1 MYYNDDVTQSIAK
14 AAQEVLE
21 GYGKKKMKKEE
32 MDPRDH
38 VKESDGVFEVVDKDG
53 KTVKSYKNKAAAE
66 KYAVKNHDKLMGE
79 VAEPIAKGEKDFKA
93 KHKVKKS
100 GENEDGSVVK
110 EKYSKDE
117 EVEEGSAKQE
127 KYKKF
132 FNAALKKFGVSSP
145 AELKGDKKKEF
156 FDYVD
161 KNYNADNE
169 SDVDESLIGSIKKA
183 AAKVKDKVTGAD
195 KKKKAAAAKDDEPDN
210 PFKGVGAR
218 NKRALDSD
226 PKLKIK
232 FEKEKIAGYVQ
243 KIKDAEKKNKNG
255 DMSDDKLDST
265 EEYYNE
271 LINNAEDRID
281 DLESKM

>member
-1 MYYNDDVTQSIAK
+1 MYNDDITQSIAK

-32 MDPRDH
+32 MDPREH
-38 VKESDGVFEVVDKDG
+38 VKEKDG
-53 KTVKSYKNKAAAE
+53 KFCVYNKDGKVVKEFKKKEAAE
-66 KYAVKNHDKLMGE
+66 KYAIKNHDKLMAE

-110 EKYSKDE
+110 EKYGKDDEDE
-117 EVEEGSAKQE
+117 EVDEQSEKQK
-127 KYKKF
+127 KYQAF
-132 FNAALKKFGVSSP
+132 FQKALKKFGVDSP
-145 AELKGDKKKEF
+145 ADLGDKKKEF

-195 KKKKAAAAKDDEPDN
+195 KKKKAAADAQSAATDAL
-210 PFKGVGAR
+210 KGTGAR
-218 NKRALDSD
+218 RAKINAD
-226 PKLKIK
+226 PKQKIK
-232 FEKEKIAGYVQ
+232 NEKEKIKGYIE
-243 KIKDAEKKNKNG
+243 KIKAAEKKNKEG
-255 DMSDDKLDST
+255 KMSDDKLDDT
-265 EEYYNE
+265 EDYYNE

-281 DLESKM
+281 ELGG

>member
-93 KHKVKKS
+93 KHTIKKS
-100 GENEDGSVVK
+100 GENEDGSMVK
-110 EKYSKDE
+110 EASKDE
-117 EVEEGSAKQE
+117 EEVDEESDKQK
-127 KYKKF
+127 KYKAF
-132 FNAALKKFGVSSP
+132 FTKALKKFGVESP
-145 AELKGDKKKEF
+145 ADLKGGKKAEF
-156 FDYVD
+156 FNYVD
-161 KNYNADNE
+161 ANYQADNE

-183 AAKVKDKVTGAD
+183 AGKAKDKVKRAAMGKAGRAKAD
-195 KKKKAAAAKDDEPDN
+195 ADAAFEKDRDPKERIKKKQEQI
-210 PFKGVGAR
+210 KGYIE
-218 NKRALDSD
+218 
-226 PKLKIK
+226 KLK
-232 FEKEKIAGYVQ
+232 A
-243 KIKDAEKKNKNG
+243 AEKKNKEG
-255 DMSDDKLDST
+255 KMDDDTLEDR
-265 EEYYNE
+265 EDYYNG
-271 LINNAEDRID
+271 LINKAEDYID
-281 DLESKM
+281 ELKGKS